1 MNRLLPLAALLIAAA
16 LPAAPT
22 LANDSEAEWALGGL
36 TLKTTAAISMDREE
50 LILSAD
56 EVRVAYTYTNHSPEP
71 REVLI
76 AFPLPALPGPEGF
89 FDYIGYPDWSRLEF
103 ATTVDGEPV
112 EWDVADRALLG
123 TGAGETDVTD
133 RVLAR
138 GWPVHWVLD
147 YNFPDA
153 VQALPEAD
161 KATLIAQGLLTGERD
176 ESGFLRVQPA
186 WRGQRFI
193 LRTQTFPAKASVVVR
208 HRYTPMTG
216 GSVGGMLYPAVRK
229 DYPEALAEY
238 RQKWCVDDAFLAG
251 VDRRLAAAPK
261 GKTRYMSETW
271 LGYVLS
277 SGANWHGPIRD
288 FRLVVDKGEPGN
300 LVSFCMDGVKKIS
313 PTQFEVVK
321 ENFEPT
327 RDLDLLIVRFDDVE
341 E

>member
-1 MNRLLPLAALLIAAA
+1 MNRLLPLAALL
-16 LPAAPT
+16 LPAPA

-36 TLKTTAAISMDREE
+36 MLKTTAAISMDREE
-50 LILSAD
+50 LYLSAS

-76 AFPLPALPGPEGF
+76 AFPLPALPEQSGYLE
-89 FDYIGYPDWSRLEF
+89 YASYPDWSTLDF
-103 ATTVDGEPV
+103 STTIDGEPV
-112 EWDVADRALLG
+112 AWEIADRALV
-123 TGAGETDVTD
+123 GAGAEERDVTD
-133 RVLAR
+133 RVIAR

-147 YNFPDA
+147 YTFLDT
-153 VQALPEAD
+153 VQALPEAEQEE
-161 KATLIAQGLLTGERD
+161 LIRLGLLAGERD
-176 ESGFLRVQPA
+176 ESGVLRVTPA

-193 LRTQTFPAKASVVVR
+193 LRTQTFPASASVEVR
-208 HRYTPMTG
+208 HRYTPMIG
-216 GSVGGMLYPAVRK
+216 GSVGGMLYPGVRQ
-229 DYPEALAEY
+229 DYPEGLAEY
-238 RQKWCVDDAFLAG
+238 REKWCTDEPFLAG

-277 SGANWHGPIRD
+277 SGANWHGPIRH

-321 ENFEPT
+321 TDFEPT
-327 RDLDLLIVRFDDVE
+327 RDLDVLIVRFDEVE

>member
-1 MNRLLPLAALLIAAA
+1 MNRLARLAALPLAALL
-16 LPAAPT
+16 AAPA

-50 LILSAD
+50 LYLSAS
-56 EVRVAYTYTNHSPEP
+56 EVRVDYTYTNHSPEE

-76 AFPLPALPGPEGF
+76 AFPLPALPGPDGYLDF
-89 FDYIGYPDWSRLEF
+89 VSYPDWGTLEF

-112 EWDVADRALLG
+112 PWEIADRALAG
-123 TGAGETDVTD
+123 TGAGEKDVTD
-133 RVLAR
+133 LVLAR
-138 GWPVHWVLD
+138 GWPVYWVFD
-147 YNFPDA
+147 YTFTDRM
-153 VQALPEAD
+153 QALPEAEQEE
-161 KATLIAQGLLTGERD
+161 LIRLGLLEGERD
-176 ESGFLRVQPA
+176 GSGVLRVTPA

-193 LRTQTFPAKASVVVR
+193 MRTQTFPAKASVAVS

-229 DYPEALAEY
+229 DFPEGLADY
-238 RQKWCVDDAFLAG
+238 RSKWCVDDAFLAG
-251 VDRRLAAAPK
+251 IDRRLASTPK
-261 GKTRYMSETW
+261 GKMRYMSETW

-277 SGANWHGPIRD
+277 SGANWHGPIKD

-321 ENFEPT
+321 SNFEPA
-327 RDLDLLIVRFDDVE
+327 RDLDVLIVRFDEVE